1 MLTTLLAALPIAI
14 SFLVFIQSIKK
25 DNIGLLSE
33 LSKEI
38 SSEHPCPYVVESLIS
53 KIHRMRPIPFTDAL
67 LILKKDNSF
76 EIMLNLSRCRGILE
90 LIKPVING
98 DVLGFEYTW
107 LFATWPRRI
116 GCMALC
122 MAVVV
127 ACFFGTLHYTEV
139 LVHNYQVAKA
149 FQKNEHQLMINE
161 LFIMAINAIKF
172 FFVFVLYM
180 TFSIQFIKIV
190 FSHIRMMKI
199 NELLEE

>member
-53 KIHRMRPIPFTDAL
+53 KIHRMRPIAYTNAL
-67 LILKKDNSF
+67 VILKRDNAF
-76 EIMLNLSRCRGILE
+76 EIMLNLSRCRGMLE
-90 LIKPVING
+90 LVKPVING
-98 DVLGFEYTW
+98 GVLGFKYTW

-116 GCMALC
+116 GCMAVCL
-122 MAVVV
+122 AVVV
-127 ACFFGTLHYTEV
+127 ACFFGALHFTEV
-139 LVHNYQVAKA
+139 LVDNYQAAKV
-149 FQKNEHQLMINE
+149 FQKNEHQLMIDE

-172 FFVFVLYM
+172 LFVFIIYM
-180 TFSIQFIKIV
+180 TFSMQLIKIV
-190 FSHIRMMKI
+190 FSHVRMMKI
-199 NELLEE
+199 NELLDE